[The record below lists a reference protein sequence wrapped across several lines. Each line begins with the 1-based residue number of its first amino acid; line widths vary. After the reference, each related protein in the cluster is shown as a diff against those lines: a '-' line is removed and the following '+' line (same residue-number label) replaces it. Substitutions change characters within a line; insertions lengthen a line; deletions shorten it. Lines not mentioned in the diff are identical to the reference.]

1 MKQETSKKRLLF
13 VGLLTVFVDMLRKIV
28 ITSI

>member
-1 MKQETSKKRLLF
+1 MKQEDVAKRLLF